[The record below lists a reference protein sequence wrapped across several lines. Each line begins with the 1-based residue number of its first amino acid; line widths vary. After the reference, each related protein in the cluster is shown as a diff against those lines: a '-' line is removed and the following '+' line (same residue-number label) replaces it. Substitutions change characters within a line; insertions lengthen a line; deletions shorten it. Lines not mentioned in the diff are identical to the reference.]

1 MAKKQKKLLDN
12 KDIKKYEKRI
22 REIIR
27 DTIKKKQRDA
37 DGKVLERRT
46 GNLRGRINP
55 TITIDGN
62 DLVLN
67 VEVMEYYKYLDEGTK
82 FIKKWDLTDAFLDS
96 KEFDKIMDDLYNK
109 GIDAGFDV
117 VFDYIEKEQ

>member
-1 MAKKQKKLLDN
+1 
-12 KDIKKYEKRI
+12 
-22 REIIR
+22 
-27 DTIKKKQRDA
+27 
-37 DGKVLERRT
+37 
-46 GNLRGRINP
+46 
-55 TITIDGN
+55 
-62 DLVLN
+62 
-67 VEVMEYYKYLDEGTK
+67 MEYYKYLDEGTK